1 MTAPEL
7 RAIKAWHEN
16 LNSGDAD
23 RVVALSQPN
32 VEVGGPREASLGVGL
47 LREWVGRANI
57 RLEPRRV
64 FHKVDTVVVEQ
75 RAEWR
80 SADAGQATGSQT
92 VASLFVVQENQIAK
106 VLRYDDLASALSA
119 ANLDESN
126 ETQLG

>member
-7 RAIKAWHEN
+7 RAIKAWHEA

-32 VEVGGPREASLGVGL
+32 VEVGGPRGVGSGAGL

-119 ANLDESN
+119 ANFDESN
-126 ETQLG
+126 ETR

>member
-7 RAIKAWHEN
+7 RAIKAWHEA

-32 VEVGGPREASLGVGL
+32 VEVGGPRGAGPGAGV
-47 LREWVGRANI
+47 LRKWVGRANI
-57 RLEPRRV
+57 HLERRRV

-75 RAEWR
+75 RAGWR
-80 SADAGQATGSQT
+80 STDAGQATGSQT

-119 ANLDESN
+119 GNLGESN

>member
-7 RAIKAWHEN
+7 RAIKAWREA

-32 VEVGGPREASLGVGL
+32 VEVGGPRGAGPGAGV
-47 LREWVGRANI
+47 LRKWVGRANI
-57 RLEPRRV
+57 HLERRRV

-75 RAEWR
+75 RAGWR
-80 SADAGQATGSQT
+80 STDAGQATGSQT

-119 ANLDESN
+119 GNLGESN